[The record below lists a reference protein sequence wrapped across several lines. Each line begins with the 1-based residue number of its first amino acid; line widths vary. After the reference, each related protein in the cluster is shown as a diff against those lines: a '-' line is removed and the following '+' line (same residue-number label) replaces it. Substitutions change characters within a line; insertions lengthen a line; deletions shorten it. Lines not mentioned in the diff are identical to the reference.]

1 MPRLAIAFPGQGI
14 DPVDL
19 ARILTEHAGEPLVE
33 GLADRLGTAAWR
45 DLDLGDTRQAQPAI
59 LVAGLV
65 AARAGVDPDEVV
77 AVAGHS
83 FGEIT
88 ALAFAGA
95 IEADDAVDLVRR
107 RAELCHAAHRQRPG
121 AMLVVMRVP
130 DADLEWIRRQAVA
143 ATGAS
148 LELAVVNGP
157 GQVVLSGDRSAVDQA
172 AAAVTDQDGVARVLA
187 IGGAYHSPLLA
198 EQVQPYGDAV
208 RAVLRRPPRVPLVS
222 CTTQRSLTEVDD
234 LVTALARALV
244 LPVRW
249 IDTMD
254 AVAAIGVDRVVDAG
268 PGRTLVNLARHT
280 PLLPTDGLSPE
291 RSRRG
296 A

>member
-1 MPRLAIAFPGQGI
+1 MPRLAVAFPGQGI

-19 ARILTEHAGEPLVE
+19 ARILTEHAGDPLVE
-33 GLADRLGTAAWR
+33 ALADRLGTSAWR

-65 AARAGVDPDEVV
+65 AARAGVDPDQVV

-95 IEADDAVDLVRR
+95 IEADAAVDLVRH
-107 RAELCHAAHRQRPG
+107 RAELCHAAHERRPG
-121 AMLVVMRVP
+121 AMLVVMRVA

-157 GQVVLSGDRSAVDQA
+157 GQVVLSGDRVAVDHA
-172 AAAVTDQDGVARVLA
+172 AAAVTAQDGVARVLA

-198 EQVQPYGDAV
+198 EQVAPYGEAV
-208 RAVLRRPPRVPLVS
+208 RAALRAEPRVPLVS
-222 CTTQRSLTEVDD
+222 CTTQERLTGRDD
-234 LVTALARALV
+234 LVVALSRALV

-249 IDTMD
+249 VATME
-254 AVAAIGVDRVVDAG
+254 AVATQGVDRVVDAG

-280 PLLPTDGLSPE
+280 PSLPTDGLSPE

-296 A
+296 G

>member
-1 MPRLAIAFPGQGI
+1 VPRLAVAFPGQGI

-19 ARILTEHAGEPLVE
+19 ARILTDHAGDPLVE
-33 GLADRLGTAAWR
+33 GLADRLGTSAWR
-45 DLDLGDTRQAQPAI
+45 DLDLADTRQAQPAI

-65 AARAGVDPDEVV
+65 AARAGVTADEVV

-95 IEADDAVDLVRR
+95 IDPDDAVDLVRR
-107 RAELCHAAHRQRPG
+107 RADLCHAAHERRPG
-121 AMLVVMRVP
+121 AMLVVMRVA

-157 GQVVLSGDRSAVDQA
+157 GQVVLSGDRAAIDHA
-172 AAAVTDQDGVARVLA
+172 AAAVTAQEGVARVLA
-187 IGGAYHSPLLA
+187 IGGSYHSPLLA
-198 EQVQPYGDAV
+198 EQVPAYAEAV
-208 RAVLRRPPRVPLVS
+208 RAALRSAPRVPLVS
-222 CTTQRSLTEVDD
+222 CTTHATLTEVDD
-234 LVTALARALV
+234 LVPALARALV

-254 AVAAIGVDRVVDAG
+254 AVAALGVDAVVDAG

-280 PLLPTDGLSPE
+280 PLLPTEGLSPE